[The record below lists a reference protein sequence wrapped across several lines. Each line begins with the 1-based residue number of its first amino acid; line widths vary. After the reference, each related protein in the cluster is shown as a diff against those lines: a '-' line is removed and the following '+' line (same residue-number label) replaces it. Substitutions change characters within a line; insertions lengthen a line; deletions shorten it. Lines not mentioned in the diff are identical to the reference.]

1 MGPSELEPLPLRR
14 RDDVERPHLCL
25 PVGGFYT
32 GGAPGGNHRSAIDG
46 LQWSLNLSVG
56 VSYRLYRDWSL
67 YLEPRYSYYFDNRQP
82 VSYRTENMTLIGVGA
97 GVRFEF

>member
-1 MGPSELEPLPLRR
+1 MEKGLRSLFHLEAYRL
-14 RDDVERPHLCL
+14 DEYKTETV
-25 PVGGFYT
+25 
-32 GGAPGGNHRSAIDG
+32 RSGIHG

-56 VSYRLYRDWSL
+56 VSYRIYRDWSL
-67 YLEPRYSYYFDNRQP
+67 YLEPRYSYYFDNNQP